1 MTRQRQN
8 EAGNRLPVAYKARRR
23 DSKLCEI
30 DIMSRSPLDDALA
43 RLSLA
48 LAQLE
53 AASAQRIAFDAR
65 RDTLDTELAVMQDDR
80 ARLAVELDGSVARLR
95 AIEAA
100 AQESDRRIERAMGE
114 VRAALARAQAA
125 GH

>member
-1 MTRQRQN
+1 
-8 EAGNRLPVAYKARRR
+8 
-23 DSKLCEI
+23 
-30 DIMSRSPLDDALA
+30 MSRSPLDDALS

-114 VRAALARAQAA
+114 VRAVLARAQQA